1 MKLSVFLM
9 ATLVAFASMAS
20 AAPIFPTCIAGGTMA
35 SYVALGQ
42 SPDPVAAGIAC
53 AIRDKL
59 FSSFA
64 YTPSNGGN
72 GPAVPASAVFL
83 TPVDVGSH
91 DPGITFSSNSWSVSG
106 GASEP
111 SFYDGSITFWV
122 NVLPG
127 GALIEDATLTM
138 GSDSRVT
145 GGGQA
150 TIGEFIIASDG
161 STELGGMQVDAR
173 GTHVDHTV
181 FAPTNAIQVAKNFF
195 IGVDQDVTGTARV
208 YSFTQNFSEVPEP
221 LGAILIGSGL
231 LALGAWRRRG
241 SRG

>member
-1 MKLSVFLM
+1 
-9 ATLVAFASMAS
+9 
-20 AAPIFPTCIAGGTMA
+20 
-35 SYVALGQ
+35 
-42 SPDPVAAGIAC
+42 
-53 AIRDKL
+53 
-59 FSSFA
+59 
-64 YTPSNGGN
+64 
-72 GPAVPASAVFL
+72 
-83 TPVDVGSH
+83 
-91 DPGITFSSNSWSVSG
+91 
-106 GASEP
+106 
-111 SFYDGSITFWV
+111 
-122 NVLPG
+122 
-127 GALIEDATLTM
+127 M